1 MAGVGRVAV
10 TGCALLA
17 LAACGRDA
25 GAAAEPAP
33 SSTTALTSS
42 TSVVTSTT
50 GAPTTTLS
58 PAQEDDA
65 DIRALHDRFY
75 RMLDVTADPPN
86 PNHPEIA
93 ATTTGIERQRWEEW
107 TQQML
112 DGGERSVGDV
122 HGRILEVQRVED
134 GHASVRSCI
143 FAQTTRTAAD
153 GSVVGGDDGYPTVT
167 ELRLTRTPG
176 GWRVEDWYTGGTER
190 CDA

>member
-1 MAGVGRVAV
+1 MGGVARVAI
-10 TGCALLA
+10 TGCVLLA

-33 SSTTALTSS
+33 PSTTAPASS

-50 GAPTTTLS
+50 SAPTTTLS
-58 PAQEDDA
+58 PEQQDEA

-75 RMLDVTADPPN
+75 RMIVLTADPPN

-93 ATTTGIERQRWEEW
+93 ATTTGIERQRWQEW

-112 DGGERSVGDV
+112 DSGERSTGKV
-122 HGRILEVQRVED
+122 HGRILEIQRID
-134 GHASVRSCI
+134 DAHAAIRSCTY
-143 FAQTTRTAAD
+143 AQTTRAAAD
-153 GSVVGGDDGYPTVT
+153 GSVVGRDDGPPTVT
-167 ELRLTRTPG
+167 GLRLSRSPL
-176 GWRVEDWYTGGTER
+176 GWRVEDWDTGGTER